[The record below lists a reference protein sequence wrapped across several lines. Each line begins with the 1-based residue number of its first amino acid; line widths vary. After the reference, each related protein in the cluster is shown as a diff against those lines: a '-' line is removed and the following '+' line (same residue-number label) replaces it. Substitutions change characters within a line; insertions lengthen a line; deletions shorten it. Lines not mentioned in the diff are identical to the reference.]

1 MSQPETVSHHKIVKI
16 LRTVPAQMVSA
27 SALQGWYLSFLFFFL
42 KGTDW
47 MWQVGTNSIC
57 SIKVWQEMQNKMF
70 LGGYVYL
77 PNIARWNALL

>member
-1 MSQPETVSHHKIVKI
+1 
-16 LRTVPAQMVSA
+16 
-27 SALQGWYLSFLFFFL
+27 
-42 KGTDW
+42 